1 MNNKKSI
8 FIVDAMLGKIAK
20 KLRLLGYDSLYSC
33 NIEDEE
39 LLRIAKEE
47 NRILITKDLLLSE
60 KAKKQQIDTIQI
72 TKNDEIDQF
81 LQIVEMADLEECTIN
96 GSSSRCPVCNGELK
110 ITEKNSVFGKI
121 PTGVFEKM
129 NKFWTCIKCGKIY
142 WEGTHIKNLQKFTRE
157 LNDRLS

>member
-20 KLRLLGYDSLYSC
+20 KLRLLGYDSLYSS
-33 NIEDEE
+33 NMEDEE

-47 NRILITKDLLLSE
+47 SRILITKDLPLTA
-60 KAKKQQIDTIQI
+60 KAKKQQIATIQI
-72 TKNDEIDQF
+72 TKDDEIDQF
-81 LQIVEMADLEECTIN
+81 LQIIEKANLEKCTIN

-110 ITEKNSVFGKI
+110 VTEKNSVFDKI